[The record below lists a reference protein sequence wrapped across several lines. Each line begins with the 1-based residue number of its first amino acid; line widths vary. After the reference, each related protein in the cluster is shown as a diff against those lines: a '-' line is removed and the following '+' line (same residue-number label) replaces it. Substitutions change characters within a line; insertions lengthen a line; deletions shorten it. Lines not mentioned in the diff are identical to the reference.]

1 MPILRTIQLFVL
13 TLGLAIGG
21 LAQAEMTLQMS
32 SAGNPC
38 AMQDGHNPCAMKH
51 NNPCNPCSNKNPCD
65 MKDHNPCDMKHS
77 NPCGMKNPCG
87 MMKHNPCNPC
97 GMKHKNPC
105 DMKNPCA
112 AKNPCAK
119 ASDAID
125 PNKVKRPAGTKLY
138 SKASTAELVKLGEK
152 LFNDSSLSSNSLS
165 CGTCHSTNDLFNESF
180 AQPYPHKVG
189 LAKERAGLDSL
200 DADEFVQFC
209 MLAPMASK
217 TLAWESK
224 ELAALTAYVKEV
236 KQKDFMKVV
245 QANPCHFKQK
255 TTASNPCSGKNP
267 CGMKHSNPCGMKN
280 PCSKW

>member
-1 MPILRTIQLFVL
+1 MPILRTIQFMVL
-13 TLGLAIGG
+13 TLGLVIGG

-32 SAGNPC
+32 SANNPC

-51 NNPCNPCSNKNPCD
+51 NNPCNPCSSKNPCD
-65 MKDHNPCDMKHS
+65 MKHHNPCGIKDHNPCGMKHS
-77 NPCGMKNPCG
+77 NPCGMKS
-87 MMKHNPCNPC
+87 HNPCNPC
-97 GMKHKNPC
+97 G
-105 DMKNPCA
+105 MKNPCA

-138 SKASTAELVKLGEK
+138 AKASTAELVKLGEK
-152 LFNDSSLSSNSLS
+152 LFNDNSLSSNSLS
-165 CGTCHSTNDLFNESF
+165 CATCHSSNDLFNESF

-189 LAKERAGLDSL
+189 LAKQRAGLNIV

-209 MLAPMASK
+209 MLVPMESK
-217 TLAWESK
+217 TLGWESK

-236 KQKDFMKVV
+236 KQKEFMKVV

-255 TTASNPCSGKNP
+255 AAVSNPCAGKNP

-280 PCSKW
+280 PCANKNPCSKW